1 MVRLFS
7 KKLRGSSL
15 VEVMIM
21 MLILSISI
29 VGIYSMVG
37 SGQKLATITDERR
50 LALNLAREG
59 LEGIGNLRDTFTLRS
74 YSPPIFTPEN
84 NLSIGCF
91 FTTNGLNYGDC
102 PNTLPDSK
110 YILQYRD
117 VGNADYS
124 SGYTLVK
131 RDTPDNYYTVC
142 IDQNGWYS
150 QTNLTSD
157 PTNTCTPNSAPTCK
171 WSNDISCRTK
181 YERFITFKWCDK
193 WQRVCLT
200 ATITVSWG
208 TSDDKKVV
216 LEQSFT
222 KN

>member
-1 MVRLFS
+1 MGRLFS
-7 KKLRGSSL
+7 KKLHGSSL

-21 MLILSISI
+21 MLILSVSI

-74 YSPPIFTPEN
+74 YSPPTG
-84 NLSIGCF
+84 LSDLNSCF
-91 FTTNGLNYGDC
+91 FTTNGLNYGSC
-102 PNTLPDSK
+102 PSTLPDSK
-110 YILQYRD
+110 YVLQYND
-117 VGNADYS
+117 SGNSEYS
-124 SGYTLVK
+124 GGYTLK
-131 RDTPDNYYTVC
+131 LPTAADFSVC
-142 IDQNGWYS
+142 IDKNGWYS
-150 QTNLTSD
+150 QSMIYPSNPASTY
-157 PTNTCTPNSAPTCK
+157 TNTTLPTCK

-181 YERFITFKWCDK
+181 YERFITFKSCGTGPK
-193 WQRVCLT
+193 VCIT
-200 ATITVSWG
+200 ATVSVSWG

>member
-74 YSPPIFTPEN
+74 YSPPTG
-84 NLSIGCF
+84 LSDLNSCF
-91 FTTNGLNYGDC
+91 FTTNGLNYGAC
-102 PNTLPDSK
+102 PSTLPDSK
-110 YILQYRD
+110 YILQYRN
-117 VGNADYS
+117 VGNTDYS
-124 SGYTLVK
+124 SGYSLVL
-131 RDTPDNYYTVC
+131 RDTTNNYYTVC

-150 QTNLTSD
+150 QVNLTSD
-157 PTNTCTPNSAPTCK
+157 PTSTCTPNSAPTCK
-171 WSNDISCRTK
+171 WSNDTSCRTK
-181 YERFITFKWCDK
+181 YERFITFQSCGTGPK
-193 WQRVCLT
+193 VCIT
-200 ATITVSWG
+200 ATVSVAWG